1 MDKSVKI
8 KSYAKVNLTLEII
21 NKREDGYHNL
31 ETIIQSIDIS
41 DLIIIRE
48 RKAQTQ
54 KQIKIVCSHPQVPK
68 GKKNLA
74 EQAARL
80 MIEETGIDKKIEIK
94 IEKNIPLTSGLAG
107 GSSNAAAVLLGLNK
121 LWNLNLSS
129 KRLRELGIGLGAD
142 IPFCLKGGTILVKG
156 KGERLMPLSPAPLF
170 FLVLIKPDFSLSTSW
185 VYKNLDLKREKKTP
199 SLLPYSQAMLSAI
212 REGDVERIASN
223 LSNRL
228 ESVAIAKYPVIAKL
242 KQRLKAAGALGSLMS
257 GSGPTVFGVFPSWVE
272 AKKAGRRLNKAG
284 QVFVVKTVDRGVE
297 ACPYESRDAQKNLK
311 PIPERDPTGIP

>member
-8 KSYAKVNLTLEII
+8 KSYAKVNLTLEVI

-41 DLIIIRE
+41 DLITIRE

-54 KQIKIVCSHPQVPK
+54 KQIKITCDHPQVPK

-74 EQAARL
+74 YQAARL
-80 MIEETGIDKKIEIK
+80 IIEERGIDKKIEIG
-94 IEKNIPLTSGLAG
+94 IEKNIPVAAGLAG

-121 LWNLNLSS
+121 LWNLNLGS
-129 KRLRELGIGLGAD
+129 KKLRELGLGLGAD

-156 KGERLMPLSPAPLF
+156 KGERLMPLAGAPSF
-170 FLVLIKPDFSLSTSW
+170 FLVLIKPDFPLSTSW
-185 VYKNLDLKREKKTP
+185 VYKNLDL
-199 SLLPYSQAMLSAI
+199 SIASSGAGSQAMISAI
-212 REGDVERIASN
+212 REGDVERIANN

-228 ESVAIAKYPVIAKL
+228 ESVAIVKYPVIAKL
-242 KQRLKAAGALGSLMS
+242 KQRLKAAGALGVLMS
-257 GSGPTVFGVFPSWVE
+257 GSGPTVFGVFPSWAE

-284 QVFVVKTVDRGVE
+284 QVFVVKTVDKGVE
-297 ACPYESRDAQKNLK
+297 IISDK
-311 PIPERDPTGIP
+311 